1 LRAMHVEF
9 SNLASDGLSGGYVMR
24 FEGSDDYRY
33 KVIEGSFNCSNG
45 TATLVKIQ
53 SLDDDLNVQATL
65 SAGDNSSDGKVLQG
79 SGWNLNA
86 SGTTT
91 CQDLTSN

>member
-1 LRAMHVEF
+1 MHVEF
-9 SNLASDGLSGGYVMR
+9 SNLASDGLSGAYVMR
-24 FEGSDDYRY
+24 FQGTDDYPY

-53 SLDDDLNVQATL
+53 SLDDDLNVQSTL
-65 SAGDNSSDGKVLQG
+65 NAGETSPDGKVLQG
-79 SGWNLNA
+79 SGWTLNE

>member
-1 LRAMHVEF
+1 
-9 SNLASDGLSGGYVMR
+9 LASDGLSGGYVMR
-24 FEGSDDYRY
+24 FEGSDGYRY

-45 TATLVKIQ
+45 NATLTKIQ
-53 SLDDDLNVQATL
+53 SLDDDLNVKATL
-65 SAGDNSSDGKVLQG
+65 NAGEISPDGKVLQG
-79 SGWNLNA
+79 SGWTLNE

>member
-1 LRAMHVEF
+1 MTTAIRLLRDP
-9 SNLASDGLSGGYVMR
+9 ST
-24 FEGSDDYRY
+24 
-33 KVIEGSFNCSNG
+33 CSNG

-65 SAGDNSSDGKVLQG
+65 NAGDNSSDGKVLQG